1 MASFGASP
9 FLRGRQPGFLL
20 LSGLLIGRSG
30 LGLVEPLDLGPGLGT
45 VVGLLVSLVLFDG
58 GLNLRLPGDTIKTTV
73 QRITVL
79 RLLISLGA
87 GLLAA
92 HWLAGLNWSV
102 AAVYSAIVLATGPT
116 VVTPLVRQMRLAPP
130 LGDVLEAE
138 GLVLEPIGAVL
149 ALLLL
154 ELVLGNLHGWREV
167 ALGLLSRLGGGVLIG
182 VSVGWLLSEVLSRL
196 QPDQASGLPLQLSLG
211 MLFLMYGV
219 SEWLLPESALP
230 ASVAAGLVVG
240 RRPAAY
246 TADLDVLIQELAQ
259 LAITMLFPLL
269 AADVSWAELSPL
281 GWLAPRGI
289 VTASV
294 ASLFSIRLEQ
304 AGILGAGRLQG
315 LVFLTILM
323 TVGLQGLT
331 AQPLAKFYDTD
342 AWALPER
349 PTTGYLP
356 ENFAAVG
363 RSLYLVWVTGGLQP
377 GLWRFTEP
385 WGEEEYTS
393 VDCAFGLIAAAR
405 DVTFHKKAAS
415 EALPGMKIHIDV
427 RWGKLTGAALYKAL
441 RDYYAS
447 A

>member
-1 MASFGASP
+1 MTPERLGLLWGVTVFAGAGARLLAAVSE
-9 FLRGRQPGFLL
+9 LPGVVLLL

-58 GLNLRLPGDTIKTTV
+58 GLNLRLPGDTIRATV
-73 QRITVL
+73 KRIAVL

-92 HWLAGLNWSV
+92 HWLAGLSWSV
-102 AAVYSAIVLATGPT
+102 AAVFSAIVLATGPT
-116 VVTPLVRQMRLAPP
+116 VVTPLVRQIRLAAP

-154 ELVLGNLHGWREV
+154 ELVLGNLHGWRELV
-167 ALGLLSRLGGGVLIG
+167 LGLLERLGGGVVIG
-182 VSVGWLLSEVLSRL
+182 ASVGWLLSELLQRL
-196 QPDQASGLPLQLSLG
+196 KPDQSSGLPLQLTLG
-211 MLFLMYGV
+211 MLFLMYGL

-230 ASVAAGLVVG
+230 ASVAAGIVVG
-240 RRPAAY
+240 RRQTVH
-246 TADLDVLIQELAQ
+246 TADLDGLIQELAQ

-281 GWLAPRGI
+281 GWGGISCVLVLMLVVRPIAVGVATVGLPLNLPQKLFLGWLAPRGI

-294 ASLFSIRLEQ
+294 ASLFAIRLEQ

-331 AQPLAKFYDTD
+331 AQPLARALGLIEDSGD
-342 AWALPER
+342 A
-349 PTTGYLP
+349 PTSYSGEAT
-356 ENFAAVG
+356 
-363 RSLYLVWVTGGLQP
+363 LQP
-377 GLWRFTEP
+377 GK
-385 WGEEEYTS
+385 
-393 VDCAFGLIAAAR
+393 V
-405 DVTFHKKAAS
+405 
-415 EALPGMKIHIDV
+415 LPDPGQ
-427 RWGKLTGAALYKAL
+427 
-441 RDYYAS
+441 
-447 A
+447 

>member
-1 MASFGASP
+1 MTPERLGLLWGVTVFAGAGARLLAAVSG
-9 FLRGRQPGFLL
+9 LPGVVLLL

-58 GLNLRLPGDTIKTTV
+58 GLNLRLPGDTIRATV
-73 QRITVL
+73 KRIAVL

-92 HWLAGLNWSV
+92 HWLAGLSWSV
-102 AAVYSAIVLATGPT
+102 AAVFSAIVLATGPT
-116 VVTPLVRQMRLAPP
+116 VVTPLVRQIRLAAP

-154 ELVLGNLHGWREV
+154 ELVLGNLHGWRELV
-167 ALGLLSRLGGGVLIG
+167 LGLLERLGGGVVIG
-182 VSVGWLLSEVLSRL
+182 ASVGWLLSELLQRL
-196 QPDQASGLPLQLSLG
+196 KPDQSSGLPLQLTLG
-211 MLFLMYGV
+211 MLFLMYGL

-230 ASVAAGLVVG
+230 ASVAAGIVVG
-240 RRPAAY
+240 RRQTVH
-246 TADLDVLIQELAQ
+246 TAELDGLIQELAQ

-281 GWLAPRGI
+281 GWGGISCVLVLMLVVRPIAVGVATVGLPLNLPQKFFLGWLAPRGI

-294 ASLFSIRLEQ
+294 ASLFAIRLEQ

-331 AQPLAKFYDTD
+331 AQPLAR
-342 AWALPER
+342 ALGLIEDSGDE
-349 PTTGYLP
+349 TTSSDQ
-356 ENFAAVG
+356 A
-363 RSLYLVWVTGGLQP
+363 TLQP
-377 GLWRFTEP
+377 GK
-385 WGEEEYTS
+385 
-393 VDCAFGLIAAAR
+393 V
-405 DVTFHKKAAS
+405 
-415 EALPGMKIHIDV
+415 LPDPGQ
-427 RWGKLTGAALYKAL
+427 
-441 RDYYAS
+441 
-447 A
+447 

>member
-1 MASFGASP
+1 MTPERLGLLWGVTVFAGAGARLLAAVSG
-9 FLRGRQPGFLL
+9 LPGVVLLL

-58 GLNLRLPGDTIKTTV
+58 GLNLRLPGDTIRATV
-73 QRITVL
+73 KRIAVL

-92 HWLAGLNWSV
+92 HWLAGLSWSV
-102 AAVYSAIVLATGPT
+102 AAVFSAIVLATGPT
-116 VVTPLVRQMRLAPP
+116 VVTPLVRQIRLAAP

-154 ELVLGNLHGWREV
+154 ELVLGNLHGWRELV
-167 ALGLLSRLGGGVLIG
+167 LGLLERLGGGVLIG
-182 VSVGWLLSEVLSRL
+182 ASVGWLLSELLQRL
-196 QPDQASGLPLQLSLG
+196 KPDQSSGLPLQLTLG
-211 MLFLMYGV
+211 MLFLMYGL

-230 ASVAAGLVVG
+230 ASVAAGIVVG
-240 RRPAAY
+240 RRQTVH
-246 TADLDVLIQELAQ
+246 TADLDGLIQELAQ

-281 GWLAPRGI
+281 GWGGISCVLVLMLVVRPIAVGVATVGLPLKLPQKLFRGWLAPRGI

-294 ASLFSIRLEQ
+294 AALFAIRLEQ

-331 AQPLAKFYDTD
+331 AQPLAR
-342 AWALPER
+342 ALGLIEDSGDE
-349 PTTGYLP
+349 TTSSD
-356 ENFAAVG
+356 EA
-363 RSLYLVWVTGGLQP
+363 TLQP
-377 GLWRFTEP
+377 GK
-385 WGEEEYTS
+385 
-393 VDCAFGLIAAAR
+393 V
-405 DVTFHKKAAS
+405 
-415 EALPGMKIHIDV
+415 LPDPGQ
-427 RWGKLTGAALYKAL
+427 
-441 RDYYAS
+441 
-447 A
+447 

>member
-1 MASFGASP
+1 MTPERLGLLWGVTVFAGAGARLLAAVSK
-9 FLRGRQPGFLL
+9 LPGVVLLL

-30 LGLVEPLDLGPGLGT
+30 LGLVEPLDLGSGLGT

-58 GLNLRLPGDTIKTTV
+58 GLNLRFPGETIKTTV
-73 QRITVL
+73 QRIAVL

-87 GLLAA
+87 GLMAA

-102 AAVYSAIVLATGPT
+102 AAVFSAIVLATGPT
-116 VVTPLVRQMRLAPP
+116 VVTPLVRQMRLASP
-130 LGDVLEAE
+130 LGDILEAE

-154 ELVLGNLHGWREV
+154 ELVLGDLHGWRELV
-167 ALGLLSRLGGGVLIG
+167 LGLLLRLGGGVLIG
-182 VSVGWLLSEVLSRL
+182 AGVGWLLSEMLRRL
-196 QPDQASGLPLQLSLG
+196 KPDQASGLPLQLTLG

-230 ASVAAGLVVG
+230 ASVAAGIVVG
-240 RRPAAY
+240 RRPATN

-269 AADVSWAELSPL
+269 AADVSWAELSPLGWGGISCVLALMLVVRPISVGVATAGLPLNGRQRFFL

-331 AQPLAKFYDTD
+331 AQPLAR
-342 AWALPER
+342 AL
-349 PTTGYLP
+349 
-356 ENFAAVG
+356 
-363 RSLYLVWVTGGLQP
+363 
-377 GLWRFTEP
+377 
-385 WGEEEYTS
+385 
-393 VDCAFGLIAAAR
+393 GLIEPEP
-405 DVTFHKKAAS
+405 DEPV
-415 EALPGMKIHIDV
+415 
-427 RWGKLTGAALYKAL
+427 
-441 RDYYAS
+441 AS
-447 A
+447 AETAFKSGQVLADPGQ